1 MNDKQIQDLIKKLV
15 FNYSIETTPNVYEKY
30 GGLKDFVS
38 PKNDIYIT
46 YLPNE
51 DHKRV
56 ILTSKKIKEEGL
68 NPVPHLPARTIL
80 DLTMLEEYIAELS
93 ETAGCD
99 KILIIGGGG
108 KQFGNIKSTVDV
120 LESEFLSKYNFKFVG
135 VAGHPNGNPDIKNH
149 ELDEAIIKKNKI
161 AENSDY
167 KMYIATQFFFDLNSF
182 ESWEL
187 HLNNLGNK
195 LDIHAGIPGPAS
207 LQTLIKY
214 AKSCGIGNSIKFLT
228 KQAFNITKLAST
240 NEPDKLITDLSKYK
254 ENNTNTK
261 LTKLH
266 LYAFGGMKKTSE
278 WMNKIIQKPLEIK
291 PNNGFKIVD

>member
-1 MNDKQIQDLIKKLV
+1 MNEKQIQDLIKKLV
-15 FNYSIETTPNVYEKY
+15 NNYSIETTPNVYEKY
-30 GGLKDFVS
+30 GGLKNFVS
-38 PKNDIYIT
+38 TKNDIYIT
-46 YLPNE
+46 YLPDE

-80 DLTMLEEYIAELS
+80 DSKMLEKYIAELA

-135 VAGHPNGNPDIKNH
+135 VAGHPNGNPDIKTH

-207 LQTLIKY
+207 LKTLIKY

-240 NEPDKLITDLSKYK
+240 NEPDKLITDLSKYR